1 MTELNNF
8 LIDKRPEFK
17 TSKYHA
23 YYVDWKDRCC
33 SYDSNKNPKKYSH
46 IRKIFINQDEMQKAN
61 YLSIV
66 ELKRSFFLGFHGV
79 LDPHG
84 NFEDTI
90 YYPQDHPYTPI
101 DWLNVPNLP
110 EDSKECGFSKL
121 FCLYKTRLNPT
132 FACGK
137 ILFTPCPFWI
147 RFCQLNFN
155 QKFPNF
161 FRDEN

>member
-8 LIDKRPEFK
+8 LVDKKPQFK

-33 SYDSNKNPKKYSH
+33 SYDSNINPKKYSH
-46 IRKIFINQDEMQKAN
+46 IRKIFINKDEKQKAN

-79 LDPHG
+79 FDPRG

-110 EDSKECGFSKL
+110 EDSKEYGFSKL
-121 FCLYKTRLNPT
+121 FCLFKTRLNPT

-137 ILFTPCPFWI
+137 ILFTPCPFWTD
-147 RFCQLNFN
+147 FVS
-155 QKFPNF
+155 
-161 FRDEN
+161 

>member
-1 MTELNNF
+1 MISFEEQFIAITRLVIQQVDRFFLCFSFFQVTELNNF
-8 LIDKRPEFK
+8 LVDKKPQFK

-46 IRKIFINQDEMQKAN
+46 IKKIFINQDEMQKAN

-66 ELKRSFFLGFHGV
+66 ELKRSFFLGFHGL
-79 LDPHG
+79 LDPRG

-101 DWLNVPNLP
+101 DWFNPKRCGGGVKMTRWSGDRLP
-110 EDSKECGFSKL
+110 FLTESCYGHKNS
-121 FCLYKTRLNPT
+121 
-132 FACGK
+132 
-137 ILFTPCPFWI
+137 
-147 RFCQLNFN
+147 
-155 QKFPNF
+155 
-161 FRDEN
+161 